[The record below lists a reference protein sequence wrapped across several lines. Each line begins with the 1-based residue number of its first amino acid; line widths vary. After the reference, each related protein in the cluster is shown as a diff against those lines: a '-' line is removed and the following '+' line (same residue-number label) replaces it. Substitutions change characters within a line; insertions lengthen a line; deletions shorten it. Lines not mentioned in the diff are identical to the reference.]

1 MNLGL
6 IFSIGASMFT
16 NRKVYNFC
24 DLKEKKS
31 LKNYKYLVLCRNEKI
46 NSKNE
51 KMPIIFVMTN

>member
-1 MNLGL
+1 MNLCL

-31 LKNYKYLVLCRNEKI
+31 PKNYKYLVLSRNEKI
-46 NSKNE
+46 NSKKNAYN
-51 KMPIIFVMTN
+51 ICYD